1 MRIGIDASYENKTL
15 LSFIKTELRLSHRL
29 LSRLKRTEN
38 GILVNGKNVTV
49 RYILKSGDVLEM
61 ADGDIEPSET
71 VEPVDISVD
80 IIYESEDILAVNKPA
95 NMPTHP
101 SHGHTNDTLA
111 NAAAF
116 LYRGKNFVFRPINRL
131 DRNTSGIVLIAKNQR
146 AASFLS
152 NALKNGEF
160 EKTYIA
166 AVDGRIDRGGEIEKH
181 IKRTEGSI
189 ITRTVCSPDDKGAQ
203 YAFTEYSPISFCDTH
218 SLLCVM
224 PKTGR
229 THQIRVHLASIG
241 SPICGDDLYGN
252 GSPLIDRHALHAY
265 SLAFP
270 LLSGERVTLFA
281 PLPDDMVQL
290 ASAAGLRIPEKI
302 QTRKPRN
309 L

>member
-1 MRIGIDASYENKTL
+1 MRIAVDASYANKTL

-49 RYILKSGDVLEM
+49 RYILSPGDLLEL
-61 ADGDIEPSET
+61 ADGDLEPSET
-71 VEPVDISVD
+71 VAPVDISVD
-80 IIYESEDILAVNKPA
+80 IIYENEDVLAVNKPA

-101 SHGHTNDTLA
+101 SHGHTDDTLA
-111 NAAAF
+111 NAVAF

-152 NALKNGEF
+152 SALKNGEF

-166 AVDGRIDRGGEIEKH
+166 AVDAKLDCCGEIEKY

-189 ITRTVCSPDDKGAQ
+189 ITRTVCPNDDAGAQ
-203 YAFTEYSPISFCDTH
+203 YAFTEYSPISFCGTH
-218 SLLCVM
+218 SLLCVV

-241 SPICGDDLYGN
+241 APICGDDLYGRE
-252 GSPLIDRHALHAY
+252 SPFIGRHALHAY

-270 LLSGERVTLFA
+270 LLSGERITLFA
-281 PLPDDMVQL
+281 PLPSDMVNF
-290 ASAAGLRIPEKI
+290 ADAIGLRVPEKFK
-302 QTRKPRN
+302 QGN
-309 L
+309 D